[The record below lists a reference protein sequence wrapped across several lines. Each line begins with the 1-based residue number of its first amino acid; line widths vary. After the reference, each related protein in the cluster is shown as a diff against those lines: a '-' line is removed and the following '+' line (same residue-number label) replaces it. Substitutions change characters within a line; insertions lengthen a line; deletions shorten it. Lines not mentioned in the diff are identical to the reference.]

1 MTALSS
7 QSTCP
12 STCASSSEQPGGIDK
27 VSGSL
32 SAIRNL
38 PRRGNWPVNEAVHLS
53 FLLSAA
59 ASSPSPSP
67 YFLRLL
73 RHLFTC
79 KSSSHPLFL
88 PPSSPSSASASHA
101 LLIGLQLSPHST
113 LALHISLLRLEH
125 APLSA
130 RACVR
135 LLDVRACACVSHTGA
150 ALQGSPSE
158 AVSLR
163 EPRSRE

>member
-1 MTALSS
+1 M
-7 QSTCP
+7 
-12 STCASSSEQPGGIDK
+12 
-27 VSGSL
+27 SGSL

-59 ASSPSPSP
+59 SSSPSPSP

-73 RHLFTC
+73 RRLFTC

-101 LLIGLQLSPHST
+101 LLIGLQLSPHSA
-113 LALHISLLRLEH
+113 LARSPHLPPTIGAC
-125 APLSA
+125 APVSA
-130 RACVR
+130 RACVRVR